1 MVRVSNTI
9 LAIFNCVTL
18 LAGLVIMGLGLYI
31 FARGGATGCDKV
43 LQNPLIVVGVAITA
57 ISLLGL
63 IGSCCRVNFAL
74 TLYLILL
81 FLLLLCLIGFTVF
94 AILVTNESIGKAFS
108 KTKIMDFQNWLRD
121 NLADEKHWN
130 DMKSCAVQTKIC
142 QDNNHKKLSDIQSGC
157 CQPPVSCGFVSN
169 NATLWNRPKTR
180 AAVKYD
186 SGDCTAWS
194 NQQDTLCFNCESC
207 KAAYAATSR
216 KEWGQLAVA
225 NSCFVAFALL
235 FYSIACCARS
245 NNKNDDSHHRF
256 RGYP

>member
-18 LAGLVIMGLGLYI
+18 LTGLVIMGLGLYI
-31 FARGGATGCDKV
+31 VARGGATGCDKV

-108 KTKIMDFQNWLRD
+108 KTKTMDFHNWLRD

-157 CQPPVSCGFVSN
+157 CQPPVSCGFVSS
-169 NATLWNRPKTR
+169 NATFWNHPSKDET
-180 AAVKYD
+180 
-186 SGDCTAWS
+186 WS

-207 KAAYAATSR
+207 KAAYAVTSR

-225 NSCFVAFALL
+225 NSCFIAFTLL

>member
-9 LAIFNCVTL
+9 VAIFNCVTL
-18 LAGLVIMGLGLYI
+18 LTGLVIMGLGLYI
-31 FARGGATGCDKV
+31 VARGGATRCDKV

-57 ISLLGL
+57 ISL

-108 KTKIMDFQNWLRD
+108 KTKIMDFHNWLRD

-130 DMKSCAVQTKIC
+130 HMKSCAVQTKIC

-157 CQPPVSCGFVSN
+157 CQPPVSCGFVPS
-169 NATLWNRPKTR
+169 NATFWNRPKTR
-180 AAVKYD
+180 AAVKY

-207 KAAYAATSR
+207 KAAYAVTSR
-216 KEWGQLAVA
+216 KKWGQLAVS
-225 NSCFVAFALL
+225 NSCFIAFITLL